1 MRHLPRVRLALLAVA
16 ALALPLAACGSD
28 DDTAAEP
35 AGQEEN
41 ASSDGGAFPVTV
53 ATAFGDVTIEEEPQR
68 VVALG
73 WGDAETAL
81 ALGVQP
87 VGASDWLA
95 FGGEGVGPWAE
106 GLYDEAPELIGTME
120 PELERIAELDPDLIL
135 DLNSSGTQER
145 YDMLERIAPTVGIPE
160 GGQQYKISWR
170 EQVTMIA
177 TALGRAEAGEQLIA
191 DTEDAFAQAAA
202 DHPEF
207 EGKTIVVSA
216 VTSGGYGAYVQNS
229 GRVDFV
235 EALGFTNSPAVNELA
250 GEDFSIPVSKERLDL
265 LDADVTI
272 VTPIGVPPT
281 DISEDPLYQAIPS
294 VADGR
299 GLVLDDPE
307 ISLAFATNTVLSLP
321 YALDLVVPL
330 LSDAVA
336 GNA

>member
-28 DDTAAEP
+28 DDTAAP
-35 AGQEEN
+35 AAGQQET
-41 ASSDGGAFPVTV
+41 ASDGAFPVTV
-53 ATAFGDVTIEEEPQR
+53 PTAFGDITIEEEPQR

-207 EGKTIVVSA
+207 EGKTVVVSA